1 MLINLRKRVI
11 TVSVLIALV
20 LIVVLLFVV
29 KDDKRTEGLLPKHE
43 NVELAC
49 NESERL
55 AASAGLPLQPGWKL
69 LCPANAEEWNGTHH
83 EGITCAYV
91 DCPEGVGPYIAVNPS
106 RAINQ
111 SHLNAVVLHE
121 SVHMMK
127 YVGKIPG
134 STYNECEVDL
144 EAERRGANPAY
155 LNYCTKS

>member
-1 MLINLRKRVI
+1 MRDAHKIVMVI
-11 TVSVLIALV
+11 LV
-20 LIVVLLFVV
+20 VVVCAVLLLLVF
-29 KDDKRTEGLLPKHE
+29 KDDKRTEGRLPKHE

-55 AASAGLPLQPGWKL
+55 AASVGLPLQPGWRL

-83 EGITCAYV
+83 EGITCAYT
-91 DCPEGVGPYIAVNPS
+91 DCPEGSGPYIAANPS

-127 YVGKIPG
+127 YTGAIPG
-134 STYNECEVDL
+134 DWLNECEVDR
-144 EAERRGANPAY
+144 EAARRGANPAY
-155 LNYCTKS
+155 LNYCN